1 MTAVQVETSIE
12 SYCCSA
18 DHLLIGN
25 TVPIAKAA
33 LSFISLLPRDI
44 LLEIFIWLSW
54 SADNHADITQAP
66 WVLGHVCRSWRD
78 IIKSVKWLWSMV
90 ILPVHSYDRKVLRV
104 LKHFL
109 RRSDQSLFK
118 IDLTFNEEASRKA
131 IRSVFRVLSS
141 HLPRCAGLSI
151 LIPQKGVWELMEL
164 AQHLPELRFLDI
176 FIPSSDDEDDF
187 EEEDTFSIF
196 STAPKLTGVSLFGL
210 YTVGNI
216 SLPASQIQE
225 FHGDFYT
232 AEELH
237 RFASKACHLNT
248 LEVSFHYPASD
259 PLVQP
264 LTHSNLRRLVV
275 LQSELA
281 WMETFSFP
289 RLEEL
294 EIFQH
299 CPDCRM
305 AEASV
310 SELSALVERS
320 MCKLQKFVLRAALP
334 ASTLIHILRSQSS
347 LTELHITVNLANA
360 RDIFIAFTASGFLP
374 VLMRLEIVEE
384 HCSSQRFS
392 VFMETHN
399 EVFTMIRS
407 RWDKVPGSRLRYLCL
422 EISNARVKAVRKMVD
437 FYSYDAIISDAR
449 LRGLDIRLNCSGVF
463 ILDGQSQRSK
473 VCATG

>member
-1 MTAVQVETSIE
+1 MPATQTTPLVSNTM
-12 SYCCSA
+12 
-18 DHLLIGN
+18 LLSNIDF
-25 TVPIAKAA
+25 
-33 LSFISLLPRDI
+33 SSISLLPRDI

-78 IIKSVKWLWSMV
+78 TIKSVKWLWSMV
-90 ILPVHSYDRKVLRV
+90 ILRVHSYDRKVLRV

-131 IRSVFRVLSS
+131 IRSIFRVLSS

-151 LIPQKGVWELMEL
+151 LIPQKGVWELIEL
-164 AQHLPELRFLDI
+164 AQDLPELRFLDI

-187 EEEDTFSIF
+187 DEEETFSIF

-237 RFASKACHLNT
+237 RFVSKARHLDT
-248 LEVSFHYPASD
+248 LEVSFQSHFPASD
-259 PLVQP
+259 PLAQP
-264 LTHSNLRRLVV
+264 LTHSNLRRLVIIH
-275 LQSELA
+275 SELA

-289 RLEEL
+289 HLEEL

-299 CPDCRM
+299 LPHCRI
-305 AEASV
+305 AKASV
-310 SELSALVERS
+310 NELSSLVERS

-347 LTELHITVNLANA
+347 LAELHITVNLTNA
-360 RDIFIAFTASGFLP
+360 RDIFIAFTGSGFLP
-374 VLMRLEIVEE
+374 ALMRLEIIEE
-384 HCSSQRFS
+384 YCSSQRFS

-407 RWDKVPGSRLRYLCL
+407 RWDKTPGSRLRYLCL

-437 FYSYDAIISDAR
+437 FYSYDAIISEAR
-449 LRGLDIRLNCSGVF
+449 VRGLDIRLNCSAF
-463 ILDGQSQRSK
+463 
-473 VCATG
+473 

>member
-1 MTAVQVETSIE
+1 MPFTNTS
-12 SYCCSA
+12 
-18 DHLLIGN
+18 
-25 TVPIAKAA
+25 
-33 LSFISLLPRDI
+33 LSSISLLPRDI

-78 IIKSVKWLWSMV
+78 TIKSVKWLWSMV
-90 ILPVHSYDRKVLRV
+90 ILRVHSYDRKVLRV

-131 IRSVFRVLSS
+131 IRSVFR
-141 HLPRCAGLSI
+141 
-151 LIPQKGVWELMEL
+151 KGVWELIEL
-164 AQHLPELRFLDI
+164 AQDLPELRFLDI
-176 FIPSSDDEDDF
+176 LIPSSDDEDDF
-187 EEEDTFSIF
+187 DEEETFSIF
-196 STAPKLTGVSLFGL
+196 STAPRLTG
-210 YTVGNI
+210 
-216 SLPASQIQE
+216 E

-232 AEELH
+232 TEELY
-237 RFASKACHLNT
+237 RFVFKARHLDT

-289 RLEEL
+289 HLEEL

-299 CPDCRM
+299 CPDCRI
-305 AEASV
+305 AKASV
-310 SELSALVERS
+310 NELSALVERS

-347 LTELHITVNLANA
+347 LAELHITVNLANA
-360 RDIFIAFTASGFLP
+360 RDIFIAFTSSGFLP
-374 VLMRLEIVEE
+374 ALMRLEIIEE
-384 HCSSQRFS
+384 YCSSQRFS
-392 VFMETHN
+392 VFMETHS

-407 RWDKVPGSRLRYLCL
+407 RWAKTLGSRLRYLCL
-422 EISNARVKAVRKMVD
+422 DISNARVKAVRKMVD
-437 FYSYDAIISDAR
+437 FYSYDAIISEAR
-449 LRGLDIRLNCSGVF
+449 ARGLDIRLNCSGVF

-473 VCATG
+473 ICATG

>member
-1 MTAVQVETSIE
+1 MTTVLAGTSVE

-18 DHLLIGN
+18 NSPVIDQTIPKVTL
-25 TVPIAKAA
+25 P
-33 LSFISLLPRDI
+33 FISLLPRDI

-90 ILPVHSYDRKVLRV
+90 ILPVHSYDRRVLRV

-118 IDLTFNEEASRKA
+118 IDLTFDEEASRKA
-131 IRSVFRVLSS
+131 IRSVFRILSP

-151 LIPQKGVWELMEL
+151 LIPQKGVWELMDL
-164 AQHLPELRFLDI
+164 AQKLPELRFLDI
-176 FIPSSDDEDDF
+176 YVPSSDDEDDF

-196 STAPKLTGVSLFGL
+196 SCAPKLTGVSLFGL
-210 YTVGNI
+210 YTVANI
-216 SLPASQIQE
+216 SLPALQIRE

-237 RFASKACHLNT
+237 RFVSKARYLNT

-259 PLVQP
+259 PFVQP
-264 LTHSNLRRLVV
+264 LTHNLRRLVV

-289 RLEEL
+289 SLEEL

-299 CPDCRM
+299 CSDCQI

-310 SELSALVERS
+310 RELSALVERS
-320 MCKLQKFVLRAALP
+320 MCKLHKFVLRAVLP

-347 LTELHITVNLANA
+347 LAELHITINLANA
-360 RDIFIAFTASGFLP
+360 RDIFIALTAPDFLP
-374 VLMRLEIVEE
+374 TLMRLEIIEE
-384 HCSSQRFS
+384 YRPSQRFS
-392 VFMETHN
+392 AFIGTHN
-399 EVFTMIRS
+399 EVFAMIRS
-407 RWDKVPGSRLRYLCL
+407 RWAKAPSSRLRYLCL
-422 EISNARVKAVRKMVD
+422 EISNARIKAVRKMMD
-437 FYSYDAIISDAR
+437 FHSFGAVISEAR
-449 LRGLDIRLNCSGVF
+449 VRGLDIRLSCSGVC
-463 ILDGQSQRSK
+463 ILDGQSQR
-473 VCATG
+473 